1 MAAESQMMGRT
12 PAFYSPLHSMAWAG
26 AFGAAS
32 SGSSGEDYIQDIT
45 SNMQGVGSV
54 LLQLQL
60 PDAVA

>member
-32 SGSSGEDYIQDIT
+32 SGSSGKDNLQDIA
-45 SNMQGVGSV
+45 SNMQGAGSV
-54 LLQLQL
+54 LLQL
-60 PDAVA
+60 